1 MRSRIPKG
9 LAAAAIGTML
19 ATVGTSPAISATPEE
34 AMTKAGCVACHT
46 KDKKLVGPS
55 FKDIAAR
62 YKGQANAVTTL
73 SKKVRE
79 GGKGTFG
86 PVPMSP
92 NPPDKISDTDLKA
105 AVEYILAQ

>member
-46 KDKKLVGPS
+46 KGT
-55 FKDIAAR
+55 A
-62 YKGQANAVTTL
+62 T
-73 SKKVRE
+73 E
-79 GGKGTFG
+79 GLPK
-86 PVPMSP
+86 
-92 NPPDKISDTDLKA
+92 
-105 AVEYILAQ
+105 